1 MTIERFKKMFQYNYW
16 ANDRLWQDIV
26 PLTDEQ
32 FYRPCD
38 YSIGSLHQQLVHMM
52 SVEELW
58 LNRVRTVNSSYELA
72 VPDDFPTREAI
83 ADHWQTVRHDW
94 IVYLDGMTEANLDSE
109 LAIVSITYDKT
120 FTNQRWEALVQ
131 VLNHS
136 TDHRAQILS
145 LIHQVGGATDAQDF
159 IYYTWGNETN
169 NL

>member
-1 MTIERFKKMFQYNYW
+1 MTVERFKKMFQYNYW
-16 ANDRLWQDIV
+16 ANDRMWQHIT

-58 LNRVRTVNSSYELA
+58 LKRAKAVNASLGLA
-72 VPDDFPTREAI
+72 VPDDFPTRDDI
-83 ADHWQTVRHDW
+83 ASHWQTIRHDW
-94 IVYLDGMTEANLDSE
+94 IVYLDELTEKALDAE
-109 LAIVSITYDKT
+109 ITITSVPDGTQY
-120 FTNQRWEALVQ
+120 QCLCWEAIAQ

-145 LIHQVGGATDAQDF
+145 LVHQVGGTSDAQDF
-159 IYYTWGNETN
+159 IYYVWGK
-169 NL
+169 